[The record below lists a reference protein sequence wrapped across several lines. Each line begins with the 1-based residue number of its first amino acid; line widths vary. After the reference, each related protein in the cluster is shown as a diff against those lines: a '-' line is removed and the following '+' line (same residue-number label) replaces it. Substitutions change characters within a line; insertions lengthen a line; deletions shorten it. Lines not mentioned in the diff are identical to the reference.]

1 MRAIV
6 VNMPLTA
13 CPKRLP
19 HPPFPLL
26 IRGNFMLLTLFTAG
40 RVRFVHRST
49 RIAAI
54 SITLLLLAGCST
66 LGNANNTQAEPEP
79 DLSALVHAAAEQ
91 MIASNPELTR
101 YSPMIA
107 ATFVS
112 IDNLSQ
118 SSTLGR
124 ISSELMASALARQGM
139 QVREV
144 KMRDSMF
151 IEESVGE
158 LILSRQVQRLSAQH
172 DARSIL
178 MGTYAQGQDYVY
190 VSARVVRAG
199 DAMVLGSADFR
210 LPLNNNTRSLLEGQ
224 GGW

>member
-1 MRAIV
+1 MSFAVMHSARLLSAARW
-6 VNMPLTA
+6 LTVG
-13 CPKRLP
+13 L
-19 HPPFPLL
+19 FVLS
-26 IRGNFMLLTLFTAG
+26 LT
-40 RVRFVHRST
+40 
-49 RIAAI
+49 
-54 SITLLLLAGCST
+54 GCSA
-66 LGNANNTQAEPEP
+66 LGGSNTQQQEPSP
-79 DLSALVHAAAEQ
+79 DLPELTQKAAEQ
-91 MIASNPELTR
+91 MVASNPDITR

-124 ISSELMASALARQGM
+124 ISSELMASALGRQGM

-178 MGTYAQGQDYVY
+178 MGTYAQGQDYIY
-190 VSARVVRAG
+190 VSARVVRSS

-210 LPLNNNTRSLLEGQ
+210 LALNNNTRSLLEGQ

>member
-1 MRAIV
+1 M
-6 VNMPLTA
+6 
-13 CPKRLP
+13 
-19 HPPFPLL
+19 L
-26 IRGNFMLLTLFTAG
+26 ITLFTAQ
-40 RVRFVHRST
+40 RANT
-49 RIAAI
+49 I
-54 SITLLLLAGCST
+54 SRAVLLSFALLLLAGCGT
-66 LGNANNTQAEPEP
+66 MGNANNTRPEPEP
-79 DLSALVHAAAEQ
+79 DLSELVHAAAEQ

-124 ISSELMASALARQGM
+124 ISSEIMASALSRQGM
-139 QVREV
+139 EVREV

-151 IEESVGE
+151 IEETVGE

-172 DARSIL
+172 NARSIL
-178 MGTYAQGQDYVY
+178 MGTYAQGQDFVY

>member
-1 MRAIV
+1 MSLRSIFALPSMR
-6 VNMPLTA
+6 
-13 CPKRLP
+13 
-19 HPPFPLL
+19 LL
-26 IRGNFMLLTLFTAG
+26 RTDMLATLCMT
-40 RVRFVHRST
+40 
-49 RIAAI
+49 
-54 SITLLLLAGCST
+54 LLLAGCAN
-66 LGNANNTQAEPEP
+66 LGNSAQLQEPEP
-79 DLSALVHAAAEQ
+79 DLSELAHEAAQRMVAN
-91 MIASNPELTR
+91 NPDLTR

-118 SSTLGR
+118 SSTFGR
-124 ISSELMASALARQGM
+124 ISSEIMASALAQQGM

-158 LILSRQVQRLSAQH
+158 LILSRQVQRLSSQH
-172 DARSIL
+172 NARSIL
-178 MGTYAQGQDYVY
+178 MGTYAQGQDYLY

-199 DAMVLGSADFR
+199 DAMVLGSADFQ
-210 LPLNNNTRSLLEGQ
+210 LPLDNNMRSLLEAQ

>member
-1 MRAIV
+1 M
-6 VNMPLTA
+6 
-13 CPKRLP
+13 
-19 HPPFPLL
+19 L
-26 IRGNFMLLTLFTAG
+26 ITLFAA
-40 RVRFVHRST
+40 RRARSISHAT
-49 RIAAI
+49 RGMAMG
-54 SITLLLLAGCST
+54 ITLLLLAGCGT
-66 LGNANNTQAEPEP
+66 LGNANNRPAEPEP
-79 DLSALVHAAAEQ
+79 DLSELVHAAAEQ
-91 MIASNPELTR
+91 MVASNPELTR

-124 ISSELMASALARQGM
+124 ISSEIMASALARQGM

-158 LILSRQVQRLSAQH
+158 LILSRQVQRLTAQH
-172 DARSIL
+172 NARSIL

-210 LPLNNNTRSLLEGQ
+210 MPLNNNTRSLLEGQ

>member
-1 MRAIV
+1 
-6 VNMPLTA
+6 MPLNSLFFRH
-13 CPKRLP
+13 RLC
-19 HPPFPLL
+19 LATTLGL
-26 IRGNFMLLTLFTAG
+26 IMLLLT
-40 RVRFVHRST
+40 
-49 RIAAI
+49 
-54 SITLLLLAGCST
+54 GCSN
-66 LGNANNTQAEPEP
+66 LGKANNPQAQPEP
-79 DLSALVHAAAEQ
+79 DLSELVHAAAEQ
-91 MIASNPELTR
+91 MMANNPELTR

-124 ISSELMASALARQGM
+124 MSSEIMASALARQGM

-172 DARSIL
+172 NARSIL
-178 MGTYAQGQDYVY
+178 MGTYAQGQDFVY
-190 VSARVVRAG
+190 VSARIVRAG
-199 DAMVLGSADFR
+199 DAMVLGTADFR

>member
-1 MRAIV
+1 
-6 VNMPLTA
+6 
-13 CPKRLP
+13 
-19 HPPFPLL
+19 
-26 IRGNFMLLTLFTAG
+26 MLMTLFIGWRA
-40 RVRFVHRST
+40 RFINRST
-49 RIAAI
+49 RAVAAGM
-54 SITLLLLAGCST
+54 TLLLLTGCSA
-66 LGNANNTQAEPEP
+66 LGNANNMAAEPEL
-79 DLSALVHAAAEQ
+79 DLSELVHAAAEQ

-124 ISSELMASALARQGM
+124 ISSEIMASALSRQGM

-172 DARSIL
+172 NARSIL
-178 MGTYAQGQDYVY
+178 MGTYAQGQDYIY
-190 VSARVVRAG
+190 VSARVVRAS

>member
-1 MRAIV
+1 MSLNSLFFINARHRLSLAIT
-6 VNMPLTA
+6 LG
-13 CPKRLP
+13 
-19 HPPFPLL
+19 L
-26 IRGNFMLLTLFTAG
+26 IMLLLP
-40 RVRFVHRST
+40 
-49 RIAAI
+49 
-54 SITLLLLAGCST
+54 GCSN
-66 LGNANNTQAEPEP
+66 LGNANNAQAQPEP
-79 DLSALVHAAAEQ
+79 DLSELVHAAAEQ
-91 MIASNPELTR
+91 MMANNPELTR

-124 ISSELMASALARQGM
+124 MASEIMASALARQGM

-172 DARSIL
+172 NARSIL
-178 MGTYAQGQDYVY
+178 MGTYAQGQDFVY
-190 VSARVVRAG
+190 VSARIVRAG
-199 DAMVLGSADFR
+199 DAMVLGTADFR

>member
-1 MRAIV
+1 MFMSLRSLHV
-6 VNMPLTA
+6 
-13 CPKRLP
+13 LP
-19 HPPFPLL
+19 
-26 IRGNFMLLTLFTAG
+26 TAG
-40 RVRFVHRST
+40 TFRPKAI
-49 RIAAI
+49 IALCFMI
-54 SITLLLLAGCST
+54 LLAGCTT
-66 LGNANNTQAEPEP
+66 LGNNAQPQEPKP
-79 DLSALVHAAAEQ
+79 DLSELAHEAALQ
-91 MIASNPELTR
+91 MVTNNPDLTR

-118 SSTLGR
+118 SSTFGR
-124 ISSELMASALARQGM
+124 ISSEIMASALAQQGM

-158 LILSRQVQRLSAQH
+158 LILSRQVQRLSSQH
-172 DARSIL
+172 NARSIL
-178 MGTYAQGQDYVY
+178 MGTYAQGQDYLY

-199 DAMVLGSADFR
+199 DAMVLGSADFQ
-210 LPLNNNTRSLLEGQ
+210 LPLDNNMRSLLEAQ

>member
-1 MRAIV
+1 MFMSLRSIFA
-6 VNMPLTA
+6 LTSV
-13 CPKRLP
+13 RL
-19 HPPFPLL
+19 FRTDVL
-26 IRGNFMLLTLFTAG
+26 
-40 RVRFVHRST
+40 
-49 RIAAI
+49 AALCM
-54 SITLLLLAGCST
+54 TLLLTGCAN
-66 LGNANNTQAEPEP
+66 LGNNAQPQEPEP
-79 DLSALVHAAAEQ
+79 DLSELAHEAAEQ
-91 MIASNPELTR
+91 MVMNNPDLTR

-118 SSTLGR
+118 SSTFGR
-124 ISSELMASALARQGM
+124 ISSEIMASALAQQGM

-158 LILSRQVQRLSAQH
+158 LILSRQVQRLSSQH
-172 DARSIL
+172 NARSIL
-178 MGTYAQGQDYVY
+178 MGTYAQGQDYLY

-199 DAMVLGSADFR
+199 DAMVLGSADFQ
-210 LPLNNNTRSLLEGQ
+210 LPLDNNMRSLLEAQ

>member
-1 MRAIV
+1 MLMTLLATWRARSI
-6 VNMPLTA
+6 NHA
-13 CPKRLP
+13 A
-19 HPPFPLL
+19 
-26 IRGNFMLLTLFTAG
+26 RGVAMVMA
-40 RVRFVHRST
+40 
-49 RIAAI
+49 
-54 SITLLLLAGCST
+54 LLLLAGCST
-66 LGNANNTQAEPEP
+66 LGNANNRAVEPEP
-79 DLSALVHAAAEQ
+79 DLSELVHAAAEQ
-91 MIASNPELTR
+91 MVASNPELTR

-124 ISSELMASALARQGM
+124 ISSEIMASALARQGM

-158 LILSRQVQRLSAQH
+158 LILSRQVQRLTAQH
-172 DARSIL
+172 NARSIL

>member
-1 MRAIV
+1 MSAMSIAFTHLTRH
-6 VNMPLTA
+6 LTA
-13 CPKRLP
+13 AKW
-19 HPPFPLL
+19 
-26 IRGNFMLLTLFTAG
+26 LTASLFALSLT
-40 RVRFVHRST
+40 
-49 RIAAI
+49 
-54 SITLLLLAGCST
+54 GCSA
-66 LGNANNTQAEPEP
+66 LGGGNMQQQEP
-79 DLSALVHAAAEQ
+79 DPDLPELAQKAAEQ
-91 MIASNPELTR
+91 MVASNPELTR

-124 ISSELMASALARQGM
+124 IGSELMASALGRQGM

-144 KMRDSMF
+144 KMRDSLF

-158 LILSRQVQRLSAQH
+158 LILSRTVQRLSAQH

-178 MGTYAQGQDYVY
+178 MGTYAQGLDYVY
-190 VSARVVRAG
+190 ISARVVRSS

>member
-1 MRAIV
+1 MYMFPNALRAQ
-6 VNMPLTA
+6 
-13 CPKRLP
+13 RLP
-19 HPPFPLL
+19 RCL
-26 IRGNFMLLTLFTAG
+26 ITMT
-40 RVRFVHRST
+40 
-49 RIAAI
+49 
-54 SITLLLLAGCST
+54 TLLASLLMAGCST
-66 LGNANNTQAEPEP
+66 FGNTASSVEPKP
-79 DLSALVHAAAEQ
+79 DLSSLAHQAAQQ
-91 MIASNPELTR
+91 MVASNPDLTR

-118 SSTLGR
+118 SSTFGR
-124 ISSELMASALARQGM
+124 ISSEIMASALAQQGM

-151 IEESVGE
+151 IEENVGE
-158 LILSRQVQRLSAQH
+158 LILSRQVQRLSSQH
-172 DARSIL
+172 NARSIL
-178 MGTYAQGQDYVY
+178 MGTYAQGQDSLY

-210 LPLNNNTRSLLEGQ
+210 LPLDNNIRSLLEGQ

>member
-1 MRAIV
+1 ML
-6 VNMPLTA
+6 MTFLTA
-13 CPKRLP
+13 WR
-19 HPPFPLL
+19 
-26 IRGNFMLLTLFTAG
+26 A
-40 RVRFVHRST
+40 RFVNHSPS
-49 RIAAI
+49 IVAV
-54 SITLLLLAGCST
+54 SITLLLLTGCST
-66 LGNANNTQAEPEP
+66 LGNANNTPAEPEP
-79 DLSALVHAAAEQ
+79 DLSELVHAAAEQ
-91 MIASNPELTR
+91 MVASNPELTR

-124 ISSELMASALARQGM
+124 ISSEIMASALSRQGM

-172 DARSIL
+172 NARSIL

>member
-1 MRAIV
+1 MFMSLRSLCA
-6 VNMPLTA
+6 P
-13 CPKRLP
+13 
-19 HPPFPLL
+19 
-26 IRGNFMLLTLFTAG
+26 IRVMMLLFTML
-40 RVRFVHRST
+40 VLT
-49 RIAAI
+49 
-54 SITLLLLAGCST
+54 GCST
-66 LGNANNTQAEPEP
+66 LGNNAQPEEPKP
-79 DLSALVHAAAEQ
+79 DLSQLAHQAAQQ
-91 MIASNPELTR
+91 MVANNPDLTR

-118 SSTLGR
+118 SSTFGR
-124 ISSELMASALARQGM
+124 ISSEIMASALAQQGM

-172 DARSIL
+172 NARSIL
-178 MGTYAQGQDYVY
+178 MGTYAPGQDYLY

-199 DAMVLGSADFR
+199 DAMVLGSADFQ
-210 LPLNNNTRSLLEGQ
+210 LPLDNNMRSLLEGQ

>member
-1 MRAIV
+1 
-6 VNMPLTA
+6 
-13 CPKRLP
+13 
-19 HPPFPLL
+19 
-26 IRGNFMLLTLFTAG
+26 MLMTLFTAQ
-40 RVRFVHRST
+40 RVRFISRNT
-49 RIAAI
+49 RAAAVGM
-54 SITLLLLAGCST
+54 TLLMLAGCGA
-66 LGNANNTQAEPEP
+66 LGKATNTALVEP
-79 DLSALVHAAAEQ
+79 DFPQLAHDAAEQ
-91 MIASNPELTR
+91 MITSNPELTR

-124 ISSELMASALARQGM
+124 MSSEIMASALARHGM

-172 DARSIL
+172 NARSIL

-199 DAMVLGSADFR
+199 DAMVLGTADFR

>member
-1 MRAIV
+1 ML
-6 VNMPLTA
+6 MT
-13 CPKRLP
+13 
-19 HPPFPLL
+19 
-26 IRGNFMLLTLFTAG
+26 LLTTWHA
-40 RVRFVHRST
+40 RS
-49 RIAAI
+49 ISYAARGVAVMMA
-54 SITLLLLAGCST
+54 LLLLAGCST
-66 LGNANNTQAEPEP
+66 LGNANNRSAEPEP
-79 DLSALVHAAAEQ
+79 DLSELVHAAAEQ
-91 MIASNPELTR
+91 MVASNPELTR

-124 ISSELMASALARQGM
+124 MSSEIMASALSRQGM

-158 LILSRQVQRLSAQH
+158 LILSRQVQRLTAQH
-172 DARSIL
+172 NARSIL

>member
-1 MRAIV
+1 MLKTF
-6 VNMPLTA
+6 LTVW
-13 CPKRLP
+13 RS
-19 HPPFPLL
+19 
-26 IRGNFMLLTLFTAG
+26 
-40 RVRFVHRST
+40 RFVKHST
-49 RIAAI
+49 RATVV
-54 SITLLLLAGCST
+54 SITLLLLAGCNT
-66 LGNANNTQAEPEP
+66 LGNANHTPAKPEP
-79 DLSALVHAAAEQ
+79 DLSELVHAAAEQ
-91 MIASNPELTR
+91 MITSNPELTR

-124 ISSELMASALARQGM
+124 ISSEIMASALSRQGM

-172 DARSIL
+172 NARSIL
-178 MGTYAQGQDYVY
+178 MGTYAQGQDYIY

>member
-1 MRAIV
+1 MNTRH
-6 VNMPLTA
+6 
-13 CPKRLP
+13 RL
-19 HPPFPLL
+19 
-26 IRGNFMLLTLFTAG
+26 
-40 RVRFVHRST
+40 SQ
-49 RIAAI
+49 AI
-54 SITLLLLAGCST
+54 SLGLVILMLTGCSN
-66 LGNANNTQAEPEP
+66 LGNANNTQAQPEP
-79 DLSALVHAAAEQ
+79 DLSELIHAAAEQ
-91 MIASNPELTR
+91 MIANNPELTR

-112 IDNLSQ
+112 IDNLTQ

-124 ISSELMASALARQGM
+124 MSSEIMASALARQGM

-172 DARSIL
+172 NARSIL
-178 MGTYAQGQDYVY
+178 MGTYAQGQDFVY

-199 DAMVLGSADFR
+199 DAMVLGTADFR

>member
-1 MRAIV
+1 
-6 VNMPLTA
+6 
-13 CPKRLP
+13 
-19 HPPFPLL
+19 
-26 IRGNFMLLTLFTAG
+26 MLMTLFAT
-40 RVRFVHRST
+40 RRIRSISHT
-49 RIAAI
+49 SQAVAI
-54 SITLLLLAGCST
+54 GMTLLLLAGCGA
-66 LGNANNTQAEPEP
+66 LGNANNMPAEPEP
-79 DLSALVHAAAEQ
+79 DLSELVHTAAEQ
-91 MIASNPELTR
+91 MVASNPELTR

-124 ISSELMASALARQGM
+124 MTSEIMASALSRQGM

-158 LILSRQVQRLSAQH
+158 LILSRQVQRLTAQH
-172 DARSIL
+172 NARSIL

>member
-1 MRAIV
+1 M
-6 VNMPLTA
+6 
-13 CPKRLP
+13 
-19 HPPFPLL
+19 L
-26 IRGNFMLLTLFTAG
+26 ITLFAA
-40 RVRFVHRST
+40 RRARSISQAT
-49 RIAAI
+49 RGMAI
-54 SITLLLLAGCST
+54 GMTLLLLAGCST
-66 LGNANNTQAEPEP
+66 LGNANNRPAEPEP
-79 DLSALVHAAAEQ
+79 DLSELVHAAAEQ
-91 MIASNPELTR
+91 MVASNPELTR

-124 ISSELMASALARQGM
+124 ISSEIMASALARQGM

-158 LILSRQVQRLSAQH
+158 LILSRQVQRLTAQH
-172 DARSIL
+172 NARSIL

-210 LPLNNNTRSLLEGQ
+210 LPLNNNTRSLLESQ

>member
-1 MRAIV
+1 MYWKTFSQVDPLRLRGIAVGIV
-6 VNMPLTA
+6 A
-13 CPKRLP
+13 
-19 HPPFPLL
+19 
-26 IRGNFMLLTLFTAG
+26 
-40 RVRFVHRST
+40 
-49 RIAAI
+49 
-54 SITLLLLAGCST
+54 LLLSGCSL
-66 LGNANNTQAEPEP
+66 LGGNDAPPEPEP
-79 DLSALVHAAAEQ
+79 DLSERAHQAAER
-91 MIASNPELTR
+91 IVAGNPDITH

-107 ATFVS
+107 ATFVD

-124 ISSELMASALARQGM
+124 ISSEIMASALARQGM

-172 DARSIL
+172 GARSIL
-178 MGTYAQGQDYVY
+178 MGTYAQGQDFLY
-190 VSARVVRAG
+190 VSARVVSTG
-199 DAMVLGSADFR
+199 DATVLGTADFR
-210 LPLNNNTRSLLEGQ
+210 LPLDNNTRSLLDG

>member
-1 MRAIV
+1 MLMTLFKAERTRAFS
-6 VNMPLTA
+6 
-13 CPKRLP
+13 RLP
-19 HPPFPLL
+19 H
-26 IRGNFMLLTLFTAG
+26 
-40 RVRFVHRST
+40 
-49 RIAAI
+49 IAALGF
-54 SITLLLLAGCST
+54 TLLLLTGCT
-66 LGNANNTQAEPEP
+66 AMGNANNPPEPEP
-79 DLSALVHAAAEQ
+79 DLSELAHTAAEQ

-124 ISSELMASALARQGM
+124 MTSEIMASALSRQGM

-172 DARSIL
+172 NARSIL

-199 DAMVLGSADFR
+199 DAMVLGTADFR

>member
-1 MRAIV
+1 
-6 VNMPLTA
+6 
-13 CPKRLP
+13 
-19 HPPFPLL
+19 
-26 IRGNFMLLTLFTAG
+26 MLLTLFTAG

-54 SITLLLLAGCST
+54 SITLLLLASCGT

-210 LPLNNNTRSLLEGQ
+210 LPLNNNTRSLLESQ
-224 GGW
+224 GSW

>member
-1 MRAIV
+1 MSAMSFSVMHLTRPLSAIRW
-6 VNMPLTA
+6 LTA
-13 CPKRLP
+13 
-19 HPPFPLL
+19 
-26 IRGNFMLLTLFTAG
+26 GLF
-40 RVRFVHRST
+40 VLS
-49 RIAAI
+49 
-54 SITLLLLAGCST
+54 LMGCSA
-66 LGNANNTQAEPEP
+66 LGGGNTQQQEPAP
-79 DLSALVHAAAEQ
+79 DLPQLAQKAAEQ
-91 MIASNPELTR
+91 MVASNPDITR

-124 ISSELMASALARQGM
+124 ISSELMASALGRQGM

-190 VSARVVRAG
+190 VSARVVRSS

-210 LPLNNNTRSLLEGQ
+210 LALNNNTRSLLESQ

>member
-1 MRAIV
+1 M
-6 VNMPLTA
+6 
-13 CPKRLP
+13 
-19 HPPFPLL
+19 L
-26 IRGNFMLLTLFTAG
+26 ITLFKAQ
-40 RVRFVHRST
+40 RAYSISRMAAMS
-49 RIAAI
+49 IA
-54 SITLLLLAGCST
+54 LLFLAGCSAM
-66 LGNANNTQAEPEP
+66 GNANNPPAEPEP
-79 DLSALVHAAAEQ
+79 DLSELVHAAAEQ
-91 MIASNPELTR
+91 MIASNPDLTR

-124 ISSELMASALARQGM
+124 ISSEIMASALSRQGM

-172 DARSIL
+172 NARSIL
-178 MGTYAQGQDYVY
+178 MGTYAQGQDYIY

-210 LPLNNNTRSLLEGQ
+210 LPLNNNTRSLLESQ

>member
-1 MRAIV
+1 
-6 VNMPLTA
+6 
-13 CPKRLP
+13 
-19 HPPFPLL
+19 
-26 IRGNFMLLTLFTAG
+26 MLMTLFTGWRA
-40 RVRFVHRST
+40 RFINRST
-49 RIAAI
+49 RAAATG
-54 SITLLLLAGCST
+54 ITLLLLAGCSA
-66 LGNANNTQAEPEP
+66 LGNANNMAAEPEP
-79 DLSALVHAAAEQ
+79 DLSELVHAAAEQ
-91 MIASNPELTR
+91 MIAGNPELTR

-124 ISSELMASALARQGM
+124 ISSEIMASALSRQGM

-172 DARSIL
+172 NARSIL
-178 MGTYAQGQDYVY
+178 MGTYAQGQDYIY
-190 VSARVVRAG
+190 VSARVVRSS

>member
-1 MRAIV
+1 MFPSACTFRARAIV
-6 VNMPLTA
+6 AFCLM
-13 CPKRLP
+13 
-19 HPPFPLL
+19 
-26 IRGNFMLLTLFTAG
+26 M
-40 RVRFVHRST
+40 
-49 RIAAI
+49 
-54 SITLLLLAGCST
+54 LLAGCTT
-66 LGNANNTQAEPEP
+66 LGNNAQPQEPKP
-79 DLSALVHAAAEQ
+79 DLSELAHEAALQ
-91 MIASNPELTR
+91 MVTNNPDLTR

-118 SSTLGR
+118 SSTFGR
-124 ISSELMASALARQGM
+124 ISSEIMASALAQQGM

-158 LILSRQVQRLSAQH
+158 LILSRQVQRLSSQH
-172 DARSIL
+172 NARSIL
-178 MGTYAQGQDYVY
+178 MGTYAQGQDYLY

-199 DAMVLGSADFR
+199 DAMVLGSADFQ
-210 LPLNNNTRSLLEGQ
+210 LPLDNNMRSLLEAQ

>member
-1 MRAIV
+1 MSLNSLSFNSLPFNSLFFINTRHRLCLAIT
-6 VNMPLTA
+6 LG
-13 CPKRLP
+13 
-19 HPPFPLL
+19 L
-26 IRGNFMLLTLFTAG
+26 IMLLLT
-40 RVRFVHRST
+40 
-49 RIAAI
+49 
-54 SITLLLLAGCST
+54 GCSNM
-66 LGNANNTQAEPEP
+66 GNANSTQAQPEP
-79 DLSALVHAAAEQ
+79 DLSELVHTAAEQ
-91 MIASNPELTR
+91 MIANNPELTR

-112 IDNLSQ
+112 IDNLTQ

-124 ISSELMASALARQGM
+124 MSSEIMASALARQGM

-172 DARSIL
+172 NARSIL
-178 MGTYAQGQDYVY
+178 MGTYAQGEDFVY

-199 DAMVLGSADFR
+199 DAMVLGTADFR

>member
-1 MRAIV
+1 M
-6 VNMPLTA
+6 
-13 CPKRLP
+13 
-19 HPPFPLL
+19 L
-26 IRGNFMLLTLFTAG
+26 ITLFKAQ
-40 RVRFVHRST
+40 S
-49 RIAAI
+49 AYAI
-54 SITLLLLAGCST
+54 SRMALLSTALLLLAGCSAM
-66 LGNANNTQAEPEP
+66 GNANNTAAEPEP
-79 DLSALVHAAAEQ
+79 DLSELVHAAAEQ
-91 MIASNPELTR
+91 MIANNPDLTR

-124 ISSELMASALARQGM
+124 ISSEIMASALSRQGM

-172 DARSIL
+172 NARSIL
-178 MGTYAQGQDYVY
+178 MGTYAQGQDYIY

>member
-1 MRAIV
+1 M
-6 VNMPLTA
+6 LTNA
-13 CPKRLP
+13 M
-19 HPPFPLL
+19 
-26 IRGNFMLLTLFTAG
+26 FMTLLTTPVAWARHLLS
-40 RVRFVHRST
+40 RK
-49 RIAAI
+49 AAA
-54 SITLLLLAGCST
+54 SLSVLMLAGCGA
-66 LGNANNTQAEPEP
+66 LGNANNQPAPPPP
-79 DLSALVHAAAEQ
+79 DLPELAHAAAEQ

-124 ISSELMASALARQGM
+124 MSSEIMASALARQGM

-172 DARSIL
+172 NARSIL
-178 MGTYAQGQDYVY
+178 MGTYAQGQDFVY

-199 DAMVLGSADFR
+199 DAMVLGTADFR

>member
-1 MRAIV
+1 MTWRTHNISHA
-6 VNMPLTA
+6 T
-13 CPKRLP
+13 
-19 HPPFPLL
+19 
-26 IRGNFMLLTLFTAG
+26 RGMAMG
-40 RVRFVHRST
+40 
-49 RIAAI
+49 
-54 SITLLLLAGCST
+54 ITLLLLAGCSA
-66 LGNANNTQAEPEP
+66 LGNANNTTAEPEP
-79 DLSALVHAAAEQ
+79 DLSELVHAAAEQ
-91 MIASNPELTR
+91 MVASNPELTR

-124 ISSELMASALARQGM
+124 MSSEIMASALSRQGM

-158 LILSRQVQRLSAQH
+158 LILSRQVQRLTAQH
-172 DARSIL
+172 NARSIL